1 MKKLAIITMLG
12 IGLGFSNASFAT
24 DYMDLYTN
32 DLTVV
37 EGSTDVEGGEI
48 ETSPMSFYLN
58 PFINETDSDIRT
70 DAAQD
75 DKNTL
80 YVFGIRI

>member
-1 MKKLAIITMLG
+1 MTKLAIITILG
-12 IGLGFSNASFAT
+12 LGLGFSNTSFAT

-32 DLTVV
+32 DPTVV
-37 EGSTDVEGGEI
+37 EGATGVEGGEI

-58 PFINETDSDIRT
+58 PVINETDSHIRT
-70 DAAQD
+70 DATQD
-75 DKNTL
+75 DENTL

>member
-1 MKKLAIITMLG
+1 MTKLAIITMLG

-32 DLTVV
+32 DPTVV
-37 EGSTDVEGGEI
+37 EGTTDVEGGEI

-58 PFINETDSDIRT
+58 PVRNETDSDIRT
-70 DAAQD
+70 DATQD
-75 DKNTL
+75 DENTIS
-80 YVFGIRI
+80 VFGIRI